1 MNEKIENLLN
11 LAMDATPEERA
22 KSLNLNVGY
31 DTESASWEVVVKF
44 FGTKEQLQAIFESAF
59 PTEFS
64 NIKIEV
70 LSNEYVILQIP
81 ENLVTPV
88 ADLPEIEYME
98 KPKQLFFTVE
108 NGKIQAL

>member
-1 MNEKIENLLN
+1 
-11 LAMDATPEERA
+11 MDATPEERA

-44 FGTKEQLQAIFESAF
+44 FGTKEQLQTIFESAF

-108 NGKIQAL
+108 NGKSASCINALQT